1 VGRLVVRRLAAAVAL
16 AAPVL
21 GGLVA
26 LNLFLSEPTR
36 LLAVVVSIAVGA
48 VSVWYAL
55 TRRGAVRLLALI
67 GAFFGVCSAVN
78 YGLALLV
85 VEVVPLVAFAVAGGY
100 ALGRD
105 RGSVHVDK
113 PSVRE
118 SGAARQGV
126 LIVNPKS
133 GGGKAVRY
141 ALAAE
146 ADRRGVRT
154 VVLEPGDDLTDLA
167 ERAVRD
173 GADVIGMAG
182 GDGSQA
188 LVAAVAQRH
197 GVAFVCVPSGTRNHF
212 ALDLGLDRDDVVAA
226 LDAFVDGFERTVDLG
241 AVNGRV
247 FVNNASLGVYARVI
261 QSRGYRGAKLGT
273 WARLLPDLIGP
284 AAAPIDL
291 EFDGPNGARFT
302 GAVVVLVSNNPYQ
315 FARLDAMATRP
326 RLDSGALGIR
336 VAPLPGTRGFVDWT
350 RDSFEVRSREPVPV
364 GLDGETIVLDP
375 PLRFEIRAAALR
387 VRVPA
392 SAVRA
397 LRRPVNAALTM
408 RDVTALAR
416 IVAGRGP

>member
-1 VGRLVVRRLAAAVAL
+1 MVRRLAAAVAL
-16 AAPVL
+16 AAPLL

-26 LNLFLSEPTR
+26 LYLFLSEPTR
-36 LLAVVVSIAVGA
+36 LLTVMVSIAIGA

-67 GAFFGVCSAVN
+67 GAVFGICSVVN
-78 YGLALLV
+78 FGLSLLV
-85 VEVVPLVAFAVAGGY
+85 VEVVPLVAFAVAGGF

-105 RGSVHVDK
+105 RGSVVVEK
-113 PSVRE
+113 PAARE
-118 SGAARQGV
+118 AGAARNGV

-133 GGGKAVRY
+133 GGGKAVRF
-141 ALAAE
+141 ALAEE
-146 ADRRGVRT
+146 AGLRGVRT
-154 VVLEPGDDLTDLA
+154 VVLRPGDDLTALA
-167 ERAVRD
+167 ERAVGE

-188 LVAAVAQRH
+188 LVASVAERH

-261 QSRGYRGAKLGT
+261 QSREYRNAKLGT
-273 WARLLPDLIGP
+273 WARLLPEILGP

-291 EFDGPNGARFT
+291 EFDGPNGARFA

-315 FARLDAMATRP
+315 FARLAAMATRP
-326 RLDSGALGIR
+326 RLDTGALGIR
-336 VAPLPGTRGFVDWT
+336 VAPLPGMRGLVDWT
-350 RDSFEVRSREPVPV
+350 QDSFEVRSREPVPV
-364 GLDGETIVLDP
+364 GLDGETVMLDP

-392 SAVRA
+392 SAVRT

-408 RDVTALAR
+408 QDVTALAR